1 MQRCF
6 FQTCLLALSIGWG
19 SLVAS
24 PAVLAHGGEDHAE
37 KPTVAAA
44 GWLPRADAASEAFE
58 LVLVADGE
66 HGWLYL
72 SDFSSNSPISDA
84 TITLDIQPSH
94 PTTVSQP
101 QLGLTATPNT
111 NAGSYRLDWQALA
124 EGEYAVTATIV
135 TAENADVLTM
145 PLAIRAAEPFAHVHS
160 FAEFKTAFIWVGGLL
175 LVGVAAWL
183 GWRRLQRGGA
193 HA

>member
-24 PAVLAHGGEDHAE
+24 PAVLAHGGDDHAE
-37 KPTVAAA
+37 KPAVAAA
-44 GWLPRADAASEAFE
+44 GWLPRAAAASEAFE

-72 SDFSSNSPISDA
+72 TDFATNQPINDA
-84 TITLDIQPSH
+84 TLTLDIQPSQSH
-94 PTTVSQP
+94 AAALSQTGMLAQP
-101 QLGLTATPNT
+101 IGNRGT
-111 NAGSYRLDWQALA
+111 YRLDWQALA
-124 EGEYAVTATIV
+124 EGDYAVTATIV

-145 PLAIRAAEPFAHVHS
+145 PLVIRAAEPFAHVHS
-160 FAEFKTAFIWVGGLL
+160 FAEFKTALIWAGGLL
-175 LVGVAAWL
+175 LVGLAAWL
-183 GWRRLQRGGA
+183 GWRRQQGGGA